1 VDRPLEIVWF
11 ERLCIATLVLG
22 VINSW
27 LSWEQLLLL
36 GASLAFGILIQL
48 SVVGIMMGLVL
59 LVSRIRSNIAR
70 WAFIVFFALGLLI
83 TISNELRDDFPS
95 IGIIGYAQTTM
106 QFIAFML
113 LFRPASRRW
122 FSKENLPS

>member
-27 LSWEQLLLL
+27 LSWEQLVLF
-36 GASLAFGILIQL
+36 GASSAFVILIQL
-48 SVVGIMMGLVL
+48 SVAGIIMGLVL
-59 LVSRIRSNIAR
+59 LVSRSRSNIAK
-70 WAFIVFFALGLLI
+70 WVFAVFFALGLLI
-83 TISNELRDDFPS
+83 TISNEIGDDLPS

-106 QFIAFML
+106 QFIALVL

-122 FSKENLPS
+122 LSKENLPS